1 MVGGNPL
8 QLAPEI
14 GVDPT
19 LPGSAGLGLSKEQQ
33 GSGQALGGEG
43 MNAAPRVS
51 RQSGKGFVS
60 EAADTGLGQN
70 SALPARTSVTCRV
83 MWVLLTELLLAA
95 LRSVSALGLTAT

>member
-1 MVGGNPL
+1 
-8 QLAPEI
+8 
-14 GVDPT
+14 
-19 LPGSAGLGLSKEQQ
+19 
-33 GSGQALGGEG
+33 
-43 MNAAPRVS
+43 MNATPQVS